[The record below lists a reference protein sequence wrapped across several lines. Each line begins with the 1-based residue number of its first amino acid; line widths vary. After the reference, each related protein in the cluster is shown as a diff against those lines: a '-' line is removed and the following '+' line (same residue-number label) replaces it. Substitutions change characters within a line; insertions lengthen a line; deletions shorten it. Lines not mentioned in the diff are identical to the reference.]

1 MVRVPD
7 VRTALTGVKITVT
20 VQGLGTN
27 ENDSATQLLVWLNSP
42 VMAMGLVSCIG
53 GSENDENTL
62 TNCGALGWPTSWL
75 PKFKVVG
82 DTDPEFCPWPLSD
95 AVKGMAPGVAV
106 LTVNV
111 PLRSPGAV
119 GLNATC
125 I

>member
-1 MVRVPD
+1 
-7 VRTALTGVKITVT
+7 
-20 VQGLGTN
+20 
-27 ENDSATQLLVWLNSP
+27 
-42 VMAMGLVSCIG
+42 MGLVSCIG

-125 I
+125 IVQDAPLDMAPQLFVCWKSPVV